1 MKSKSKKKWLH
12 DKKMQTLGEAF
23 IGGAAGTILIGS
35 LMMYFAHLDYNDAD
49 EIKKDLKI
57 PGAVKGKNYQDKVK
71 KNKKLV
77 DQGDNKAIAGGILLG
92 TGAAL
97 LGVGLY
103 FYF

>member
-1 MKSKSKKKWLH
+1 MGTDSLLIRKAGYR
-12 DKKMQTLGEAF
+12 DTLVSF
-23 IGGAAGTILIGS
+23 FAAGTILIGS